1 MYVRPEGGRGRLVG
15 RLGSTE
21 NGTGEQRPLRNT
33 SDPTCPLTPL
43 TLCCTQEAKVYKT
56 ILTENKTEQDRIHV
70 KNVKPKSHSD
80 LVRIKLSA
88 KPKEDV

>member
-1 MYVRPEGGRGRLVG
+1 MHVHRKGGEAAWLADLDQPKTERVSSGRCATHPAQLAHSRPSRFY
-15 RLGSTE
+15 
-21 NGTGEQRPLRNT
+21 
-33 SDPTCPLTPL
+33 
-43 TLCCTQEAKVYKT
+43 CTQEAKVYKT